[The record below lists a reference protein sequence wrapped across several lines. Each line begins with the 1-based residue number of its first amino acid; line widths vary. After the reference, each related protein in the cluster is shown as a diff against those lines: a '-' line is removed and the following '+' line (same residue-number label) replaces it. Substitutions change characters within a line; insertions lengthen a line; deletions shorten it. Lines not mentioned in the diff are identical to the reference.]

1 MMLTKIKPQGSD
13 YCLGIRH
20 AARRASRQFS
30 FRRISFNCSLLLD
43 NKDPNNKKLWGDV
56 VAQAFPIE
64 KLVDDQKI
72 DGFNINLLIWSF
84 LAMFGDGYDISALS
98 FAAPELVRD
107 WHLESA
113 SLGPAFSASLFGILF
128 GAPLL
133 GYFGDRFGRKPAI
146 ISGCVIYGLCTL
158 AIVWTGNLHQVIVL
172 RFLTGIGIGGL
183 LPNTIALNSELS
195 PKRFRAT
202 LTVLMFTGITLGS
215 GMPSVISAWLLP
227 RYGWEI
233 LFIVGGLVPLLVAF
247 GLVFA
252 LPESV
257 KYLAQFPSKR
267 GELLKV
273 ARKMRKDLVI
283 EDDAVLHIA
292 PAPPGSGVGM
302 AAIFSGG
309 LAFITPLLWLCF
321 GTALMANYFLNSWMP
336 LLFESNGVPPQQA
349 AIATGF
355 YHVGGTLGG
364 ILISVLLD
372 RFGVIVI
379 ATLFALACPVVAAIG
394 IENLPFSL
402 LTLMTTLAGVTVLG
416 AQFGNNACAGLL
428 YPTTFRS
435 KGVGWAFAIGRF
447 GSIAGPLLGGVLIGM
462 KLPMQTLF
470 LAGAVPMLA
479 GTIAAALLA
488 RFCYVRFGSLQLDDV
503 PGKQT

>member
-1 MMLTKIKPQGSD
+1 MG
-13 YCLGIRH
+13 G
-20 AARRASRQFS
+20 A
-30 FRRISFNCSLLLD
+30 
-43 NKDPNNKKLWGDV
+43 
-56 VAQAFPIE
+56 VAQAYQIE

-98 FAAPELVRD
+98 FAAPELARD
-107 WHLESA
+107 WNLDPA
-113 SLGPAFSASLFGILF
+113 LFGPAFSASLFGILF

-133 GYFGDRFGRKPAI
+133 GYFGDRYGRKPAI

-158 AIVWTGNLHQVIVL
+158 ALVWTSNLHQVIVL

-183 LPNTIALNSELS
+183 MPNTIALNSELS

-215 GMPSVISAWLLP
+215 GTPSVISAWLLP

-233 LFIVGGLVPLLVAF
+233 LFLVGGLVPLLVACC
-247 GLVFA
+247 LVFA

-257 KYLAQFPSKR
+257 KYLARFPGR
-267 GELLKV
+267 RAELLKV
-273 ARKMRKDLVI
+273 ARKLRRDLI
-283 EDDAVLHIA
+283 IGDDAEFHSA
-292 PAPPGSGVGM
+292 PAPEHTGIGM
-302 AAIFSGG
+302 KAIFSGG

-336 LLFESNGVPPQQA
+336 LLFESNGISPQKA

-364 ILISVLLD
+364 IMISVLLD
-372 RFGVIVI
+372 RFGIVVI
-379 ATLFALACPVVAAIG
+379 AALFALACPAVAAIG
-394 IENLPFSL
+394 IENLPFGL
-402 LTLMTTLAGVTVLG
+402 LTLMTTAAGVTVLG

-462 KLPMQTLF
+462 NLSMQTLF

-479 GTIAAALLA
+479 GTVAAALLA
-488 RFCYVRFGSLQLDDV
+488 RLCYVRFGGLQLDDN
-503 PGKQT
+503 PAKPM